1 MMTTLKIT
9 RMWIEHIEKIEVEE
23 PKTFDE
29 LTYGQRNMTI
39 WTTDGEKVELIF
51 QADTAKQLEF
61 KKPDESWLTPK
72 IYQGSVE
79 DE

>member
-1 MMTTLKIT
+1 
-9 RMWIEHIEKIEVEE
+9 
-23 PKTFDE
+23 
-29 LTYGQRNMTI
+29 MTI
-39 WTTDGEKVELIF
+39 WTADGEKVELIF

-72 IYQGSVE
+72 IYKGSVE